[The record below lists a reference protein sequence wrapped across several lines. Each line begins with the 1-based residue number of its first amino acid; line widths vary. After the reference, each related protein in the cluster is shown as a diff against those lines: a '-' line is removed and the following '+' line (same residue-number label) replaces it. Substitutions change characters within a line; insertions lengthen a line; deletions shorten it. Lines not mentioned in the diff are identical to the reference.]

1 MGRYAVTAVFEVG
14 PGKVPHGADVLDR
27 MQISD
32 KATHRFSYCDG
43 RTLTVVIDWT
53 SATQEQA
60 SADVV
65 LAVRLVWAQLTGT
78 DPGKPLSLRVRS
90 LTPVE
95 RVSAGVRR
103 GLETVRPGRR
113 TSGDTA
119 LDRAPDVPRG
129 RFFHDPDDPD
139 DPDDGGL
146 AGVRE
151 PRRPKPGPGH
161 LSATR
166 EEPREYRVI

>member
-14 PGKVPHGADVLDR
+14 PGKVPRGADVLDR
-27 MQISD
+27 MRISD

-53 SATQEQA
+53 AGSPEQA
-60 SADVV
+60 SNDAVV
-65 LAVRLVWAQLTGT
+65 AVRLVWAQLVGT
-78 DPGKPLSLRVRS
+78 DPGKPLSLRVRP
-90 LTPVE
+90 LTPIA

-103 GLETVRPGRR
+103 GLETVRPGRE
-113 TSGDTA
+113 TSER
-119 LDRAPDVPRG
+119 LLHRLEVLPE
-129 RFFHDPDDPD
+129 RFFEDPD

-161 LSATR
+161 MSAAR
-166 EEPREYRVI
+166 EEPREPRLI

>member
-14 PGKVPHGADVLDR
+14 PGKVPRGPDVLDR
-27 MQISD
+27 MRISD

-53 SATQEQA
+53 AGSAEEA
-60 SADVV
+60 STDVV
-65 LAVRLVWAQLTGT
+65 VAVRLVWAQLVGT
-78 DPGKPLSLRVRS
+78 DPGKPLSLRVRP
-90 LTPVE
+90 LTPIA
-95 RVSAGVRR
+95 RVSAGLRR
-103 GLETVRPGRR
+103 GFETVWHSAEGPQGLQVLRE
-113 TSGDTA
+113 
-119 LDRAPDVPRG
+119 PRF
-129 RFFHDPDDPD
+129 RDPD

-161 LSATR
+161 LSAAR
-166 EEPREYRVI
+166 EEPQEPRVI

>member
-53 SATQEQA
+53 SAAQEQA

-113 TSGDTA
+113 TSADTA
-119 LDRAPDVPRG
+119 LDRAPDLPRAGSSTIPTIPTIRTTAVSPASASPAARSPG
-129 RFFHDPDDPD
+129 RASCRQPARSRAST
-139 DPDDGGL
+139 G
-146 AGVRE
+146 
-151 PRRPKPGPGH
+151 
-161 LSATR
+161 
-166 EEPREYRVI
+166 

>member
-43 RTLTVVIDWT
+43 RTLTAVIDWT
-53 SATQEQA
+53 AATQEQA

-90 LTPVE
+90 LTPAA

-103 GLETVRPGRR
+103 GVDAVRGGRG
-113 TSGDTA
+113 TSGESI
-119 LDRAPDVPRG
+119 LDAGPDVPPRG
-129 RFFHDPDDPD
+129 PFDHPD

-161 LSATR
+161 LSAAR